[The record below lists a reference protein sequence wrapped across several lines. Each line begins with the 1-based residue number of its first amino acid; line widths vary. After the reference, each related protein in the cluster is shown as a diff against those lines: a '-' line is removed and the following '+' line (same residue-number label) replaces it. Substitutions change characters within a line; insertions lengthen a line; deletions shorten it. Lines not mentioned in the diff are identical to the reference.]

1 MFSTEGGR
9 REGRSGNGPPFFVA
23 LRQRKGRLWGGE
35 LSFLPLGGRGTMR
48 SMVEGHAR
56 CFLPYPRRATP
67 PVPPHHLRRSPPPFR
82 GGSSASG
89 RFLPPPSGTTATPNS
104 PTSAP
109 DARGVRPSPRTSRRR
124 ASCARRSS
132 RRTPP

>member
-67 PVPPHHLRRSPPPFR
+67 PVALHHLPWSPPPFR

-89 RFLPPPSGTTATPNS
+89 PFLPPPRERQS
-104 PTSAP
+104 PTSKPQQQYAT
-109 DARGVRPSPRTSRRR
+109 RFPSLPQNKKT
-124 ASCARRSS
+124 
-132 RRTPP
+132 TYH